1 MVAQP
6 SDYVACDSIVSHWM
20 ASGSHCVQIF
30 IAYFGAPYTKSPLR
44 FQGFLWV
51 FMSLHGF
58 LEVGIT
64 SNLGGPVGWLVGW
77 VRFQEVI
84 TFKT

>member
-1 MVAQP
+1 MVTLPVIQLFLIGWLL
-6 SDYVACDSIVSHWM
+6 V
-20 ASGSHCVQIF
+20 SHCVQIF
-30 IAYFGAPYTKSPLR
+30 IAYFGAPYTNE
-44 FQGFLWV
+44 FTWV
-51 FMSLHGF
+51 

-64 SNLGGPVGWLVGW
+64 SDLGGPVGWLVGW